1 MGCIACFA
9 FLAVYMS
16 DRVDSFSVPPSFDVD
31 FDVPPYWSLACRGQ
45 SYARAKIGI
54 PFVIMEY
61 VYLKY
66 MDGQMADVH
75 GYRGKKVKCTRD
87 LL

>member
-45 SYARAKIGI
+45 SYARAKIGGT
-54 PFVIMEY
+54 FSGVGK
-61 VYLKY
+61 YLLLLSHPTSAKP
-66 MDGQMADVH
+66 
-75 GYRGKKVKCTRD
+75 KLSPLLVK
-87 LL
+87 LQ